1 LKISSP
7 LPATTSCG
15 SVQQGLSVAGG
26 ALGLFQLGLATDK
39 RYSLGCWMSD
49 WQNFIKFARFAL
61 AVSLIPFVQSCDGQ
75 VGVTQTFGFPFP
87 FVSHIAGS
95 AELNFFVTSSLIIN
109 IFFFAGLA
117 FFLTHYKPSLIRH
130 LNSLWVLVVVLVF
143 AALCY
148 FGNAVIYTVYA
159 FVSIRTHAL
168 FGVSSI
174 YAHELDIFARCL
186 FLVVLAVTVSAVGA
200 AQSVKN
206 AKK

>member
-1 LKISSP
+1 
-7 LPATTSCG
+7 
-15 SVQQGLSVAGG
+15 
-26 ALGLFQLGLATDK
+26 
-39 RYSLGCWMSD
+39 MSD
-49 WQNFIKFARFAL
+49 WRNFLRFARFAL

-95 AELNFFVTSSLIIN
+95 SALNFFVTSSLIIN

-117 FFLTHYKPSLIRH
+117 FFLTYHKPSLIRH
-130 LNSLWVLVVVLVF
+130 LNSLRVLLVVLVF

-159 FVSIRTHAL
+159 FVSIRIHAL
-168 FGVSSI
+168 LGFSSI
-174 YAHELDIFARCL
+174 HAHGLDIFARCL
-186 FLVVLAVTVSAVGA
+186 FLVVLAITVAAVSA

-206 AKK
+206 AQK